1 MPSPT
6 RQLELADACSL
17 IARCGFGTARTA
29 RTAGTARTAR
39 RAGARPDSYRTI
51 GVELESFT
59 VPSVHPEQLPDV
71 DLPAGSRLT
80 FEPGGQVELSSPP
93 RQTVAAACDILSTDL
108 AALHATFSPL
118 GVGLVQSGLSPNM
131 PPRLVDTPRYRAME
145 AYFDTQWAGSGRGMM
160 CATASV
166 QVNLGL
172 GSGARAARRWRAA
185 NLLGPV
191 LAAAFSSSPTED
203 GCGSRRLA
211 TWLRLDPSRTAPV
224 RRGPTSGG
232 AHRGADRDPRREWID
247 YALDANVM
255 LIRIGEDDHQAITD
269 EPLSARA
276 WIERGHEWGWPTADD
291 VAYHLTTLFPPVRP
305 RGWLEL
311 RMIDALP
318 DPWWRVPVAVAA
330 VLVDDSD
337 AVRACEPIA
346 GRWSEAAAEGLN
358 DAPLEAAALICAERS
373 LAGLHRVGVDSG
385 TADMV
390 QQWART
396 VRKGCEPPWR

>member
-17 IARCGFGTARTA
+17 IGWCGFGPAGTTA
-29 RTAGTARTAR
+29 TAGGHPGSHRTV
-39 RAGARPDSYRTI
+39 

-59 VPSVHPEQLPDV
+59 VPSVHPEQLPAV

-93 RQTVAAACDILSTDL
+93 RESVAAACDILSTDL
-108 AALHATFSPL
+108 AAVRETFTPL
-118 GVGLVQSGLSPNM
+118 GVALVQSGLAPTM
-131 PPRLVDTPRYRAME
+131 PPRVMDTPRYRAME
-145 AYFDTQWAGSGRGMM
+145 AYFDTRWAGSGRGMM

-172 GSGARAARRWRAA
+172 GTGAQAGRRWRAA

-191 LAAAFSSSPTED
+191 LAAAFSSSPAN
-203 GCGSRRLA
+203 GGGGSERLA

-224 RRGPTSGG
+224 PCGPTSGDT
-232 AHRGADRDPRREWID
+232 HRSADGDPRAQWID

-255 LIRIGEDDHQAITD
+255 LIRTEDDDHQAITD
-269 EPLSARA
+269 EPLSARS
-276 WIERGHEWGWPTADD
+276 WIERGHQWGWPTADD

-330 VLVDDSD
+330 VLVGDAD
-337 AVRACEPIA
+337 AVWACEPVA
-346 GRWSEAAAEGLN
+346 DRWWEAATAGLN
-358 DAPLEAAALICAERS
+358 DRPLEAAAVICAERS
-373 LAGLHRVGVDSG
+373 LAGLHGVGVDVG
-385 TADMV
+385 TVDMV
-390 QQWART
+390 EQWART